1 MSKGYLRNVVNEA
14 YLPKKSDTVITLQSG
29 TTVTI
34 AKGHVQGH
42 PNLKQIDD
50 RTVSFT
56 TKGHTMHFNQH
67 SRGSRTVLTFSEPI
81 ASIS

>member
-34 AKGHVQGH
+34 AKGH

-50 RTVSFT
+50 RTVSFRQR
-56 TKGHTMHFNQH
+56 GHTMHFNQH
-67 SRGSRTVLTFSEPI
+67 SKGSQTVLTFSEPI

>member
-1 MSKGYLRNVVNEA
+1 MTKGYLRNVVNES

-34 AKGHVQGH
+34 AKGH
-42 PNLKQIDD
+42 PSFKQIDD
-50 RTVSFT
+50 RTVSFIQ
-56 TKGHTMHFNQH
+56 KGYATYFNQR
-67 SRGSRTVLTFSEPI
+67 SKGSRTVLTFSEPI